1 MKKFFIGFGVTAGTF
16 ALVLA
21 VMVVTVNLG
30 YAQETPDNIPQTAQ
44 NAPHELPQEV
54 PQITHTIRPRTQL
67 SETDVRRQALGM
79 KTNAQIKTAELNEFM
94 AQFEGQVAVHFEN
107 MASGFTFS
115 YQGDRQFF
123 GASATKA
130 PFAFYIYKKAERGE
144 TNLDTIMTFTEND
157 FWEGSGIIRHNY
169 EYGATF
175 TQRRLLHLMM
185 APSDN
190 IATRI
195 LRRLHG
201 LTGYR
206 EFIAS
211 LGGNPHYIQTITYSY
226 LSANE
231 AGFYLREFYRYIT
244 SESQFGYIFKQNL
257 LDNRYSFIRS
267 DYPVGS
273 KSGWAGNFG
282 GAWHDMAIIFAP
294 SPYTLALLSSLEGN
308 HADRA
313 IYNQISDFMQDFNTR
328 WFTQ

>member
-1 MKKFFIGFGVTAGTF
+1 MKKFLIGFGVTAMTLSI
-16 ALVLA
+16 ALV
-21 VMVVTVNLG
+21 VVLISANVG
-30 YAQETPDNIPQTAQ
+30 IAQEEPPETMINP
-44 NAPHELPQEV
+44 NAKHELPVYRERAR
-54 PQITHTIRPRTQL
+54 HKLRTPHAL
-67 SETDVRRQALGM
+67 HKTDYRREALGM
-79 KTNAQIKTAELNEFM
+79 ETSVQIKTAELNEFM
-94 AQFEGQVAVHFEN
+94 AQFEGQIAVHFEN

-115 YQGDRQFF
+115 YQGYRQFF

-130 PFAFYIYKKAERGE
+130 PFAFYIYKKAERGA
-144 TNLDTIMTFTEND
+144 TNLDAIMTFTEGD

-169 EYGATF
+169 EYGQTF

-185 APSDN
+185 SPSDN

-195 LRRLHG
+195 LRRHHG

-244 SESQFGYIFKQNL
+244 SDSQFGHIFKQNL
-257 LDNRYSFIRS
+257 LDNRYPFIRS

-294 SPYTLALLSSLEGN
+294 SAYTLALLSSLEGTP
-308 HADRA
+308 ADRA
-313 IYNQISDFMQDFNTR
+313 MYNQISDFMQDFNTR